1 MVDRIERE
9 TLAAEYGFALEFMRS
24 DPELSKLFRQAV
36 AGSWDANR
44 FIAKLR
50 NTDWFQTHSASVRN
64 AILQQT
70 ADPKTYQ
77 ASVNQMFATV
87 RDTYGSMFGTAM
99 ADPKQLRAWA
109 ETAHRMGWSEAQ
121 LRDRLTNTMN
131 FRKLMRQRQMGGA
144 ASQTEQQIQSLQ
156 TAYGVKLGNQWTAR
170 QLERVMKG
178 DDTIEGVAS
187 RLREISMREYQGWAS
202 QLASGQ
208 TIQDIAEPYIQRM
221 ADLLEL
227 NPADVEVFDNK
238 IQAALK
244 QTTKDG
250 KPAAMSLSAFADE
263 VRKDKRWQYTD
274 NAREQVSGITADLL
288 RQFGLLA

>member
-9 TLAAEYGFALEFMRS
+9 TMAAEFGFALSFMNS
-24 DPELSKLFRQAV
+24 DPELKKLFNQAV

-50 NTDWFQTHSASVRN
+50 NTDWFQSHSASVRN

-99 ADPKQLRAWA
+99 MDNKQMRAWA

-121 LRDRLTNTMN
+121 LRDRLTNSMN

-144 ASQTEQQIQSLQ
+144 AAQTEQQIQSLE
-156 TAYGVKLGNQWTAR
+156 TAYGVKLGKQWRAR

-178 DDTIEGVAS
+178 DDTIDGVAS
-187 RLREISMREYQGWAS
+187 RLREIAMREYQGWAS

-244 QTTKDG
+244 QRTKDG
-250 KPAAMSLSAFADE
+250 KPAAMDLNSFADE

-274 NAREQVSGITADLL
+274 NAREQMSSIVADLG
-288 RQFGLLA
+288 RSFGLVS

>member
-1 MVDRIERE
+1 MVDKLDRE
-9 TLAAEYGFALEFMRS
+9 QLAASYGFALEFMKS
-24 DPELSKLFRQAV
+24 DPELMKVFQQAV
-36 AGSWDANR
+36 RGSWDTNR

-50 NTDWFQTHSASVRN
+50 NTDWFQTNSASVRN

-77 ASVNQMFATV
+77 ASVNQMYATV
-87 RDTYGSMFGTAM
+87 RDTYGSMFGTSLM
-99 ADPKQLRAWA
+99 NNKQMRAWA

-121 LRDRLTNTMN
+121 LNDRITGSLN
-131 FRKLMRQRQMGGA
+131 FRKLMRKRDLGGQAAQM
-144 ASQTEQQIQSLQ
+144 EQQIQQLE
-156 TAYGVKLGNQWTAR
+156 TAYGVKLGNQWRAR

-178 DDTIEGVAS
+178 DDTIDGVAS
-187 RLREISMREYQGWAS
+187 RLREISMREYQAWSS

-227 NPADVEVFDNK
+227 NPADVTVFDKK
-238 IQAALK
+238 IQNALN
-244 QTTKDG
+244 QTSKDG

-263 VRKDKRWQYTD
+263 VRKDQRWQYTD
-274 NAREQVSGITADLL
+274 NAREQMSGIVATLGQA
-288 RQFGLLA
+288 FGVVA